1 MKLIAILI
9 ALALEKWGGHLR
21 PKRLIHGLSDWLT
34 ALVRRIGG
42 VAEGGLGVFLVLAFP
57 TLLVALIYLALNWL
71 SGPLAILFAA
81 VVLFASLGGHCLKE
95 AVENMGDM
103 LERGDSEGARIQ
115 ASEIVGYPVTAQ
127 GDDLV
132 RVAAEGILVEANDRV
147 YGVLFWFIVLG
158 PAGAVL
164 FRLSGSLERVVGDPD
179 SGLVS
184 ASNRFHWLLGWLPAR
199 LSALSYAM
207 AGSFGHA
214 TEHWSAHWQDATDS
228 NRATL
233 ISSGLGALLALEPN
247 PPENLLAETLAL
259 VTRAVAVWA
268 AAVAIFI
275 LGS

>member
-21 PKRLIHGLSDWLT
+21 PRRLVHGLSSWLT
-34 ALVRRIGG
+34 ALVRRLGSHADGGIG
-42 VAEGGLGVFLVLAFP
+42 VALVLALP
-57 TLLVALIYLALNWL
+57 VLVSGLIYLLLGWL
-71 SGPLAILFAA
+71 FEPLAILFAA
-81 VVLFASLGGHCLKE
+81 TILFASLGGHCLKE
-95 AVENMGDM
+95 SVLAMVDM
-103 LERGDSEGARIQ
+103 LQRDDYEGARNQ
-115 ASEIVGYPVTAQ
+115 AEEIVGRPITAG
-127 GDDLV
+127 GDELV
-132 RVAAEGILVEANDRV
+132 RIAAEGVLVEANDRV
-147 YGVLFWFIVLG
+147 FGVLFWFILLG

-164 FRLSGSLERVVGDPD
+164 FRLSGSLERTIDDPAC
-179 SGLVS
+179 GLLL

-199 LSALSYAM
+199 LTALGYAM

-214 TEHWSAHWQDATDS
+214 TEHWSSHGHQARDS

-233 ISSGLGALLALEPN
+233 ISSGLGALLALEPS
-247 PPENLLAETLAL
+247 PPDALLEETLAL